1 MEREEQ
7 IRRLAYTIW
16 EREGYPEGRAVEHW
30 LKAETI
36 LQSDGAETT
45 TLQSESSETI
55 LQRQPSETIVQS
67 QQPQPSEK
75 KSRKTS
81 KPINKQKTVRRTRS
95 PQKPASH

>member
-7 IRRLAYTIW
+7 IRQLAYTIW
-16 EREGYPEGRAVEHW
+16 EKEGYPEGRAVEHW

-36 LQSDGAETT
+36 LQGDGPKT
-45 TLQSESSETI
+45 TLQSESSEI
-55 LQRQPSETIVQS
+55 IVQREPSETIVQS
-67 QQPQPSEK
+67 QQPQPAEK